1 MARTDYKVVHKE
13 DERQKIRQ
21 MEVALEG
28 MALQVT
34 RKLRLT
40 AAKFGKSL
48 EWLERSEKEKLTTV
62 AALNAALK
70 EE

>member
-1 MARTDYKVVHKE
+1 
-13 DERQKIRQ
+13 
-21 MEVALEG
+21 MEVALEA

-40 AAKFGKSL
+40 AAKYGKSL

-70 EE
+70 EEKDGKRKIELLKV